1 MACDDIKLIKSMS
14 PQKLAFFGDA
24 VFELMMRKRIIFE
37 KAGHI
42 GELNI
47 LKNKSVCCKSQ
58 SDFFDDIKDI
68 LTEEELNIYKRGR
81 NAHVNNTPKKASRVE
96 YHRATGIEAL
106 FGYLYLAGEEE
117 RLAELIRKIKI

>member
-1 MACDDIKLIKSMS
+1 MNYEDIKEIKSMS

-37 KAGHI
+37 KSGHI
-42 GELNI
+42 GDLNV
-47 LKNKSVCCKSQ
+47 LKNKNVCCKAQ
-58 SDFFDDIKDI
+58 SGFFDDIKDI
-68 LTEEELNIYKRGR
+68 LTEEEMTIYKRGR

-106 FGYLYLAGEEE
+106 FGYLYLTGKKE
-117 RLAELIRKIKI
+117 RLNELIKKIKI

>member
-1 MACDDIKLIKSMS
+1 MS

-37 KAGHI
+37 KTGHI

-47 LKNKSVCCKSQ
+47 LKNKNVCCKAQ

-68 LTEEELNIYKRGR
+68 LTNEEINIYKRGR

-106 FGYLYLAGEEE
+106 FGYLYLTGDKE
-117 RLAELIRKIKI
+117 RLAELIQKVKI

>member
-1 MACDDIKLIKSMS
+1 MDYEDIKEIKSMS

-37 KAGHI
+37 KSGNI
-42 GELNI
+42 GDLNV
-47 LKNKSVCCKSQ
+47 LKNKNVCCRAQ
-58 SDFFDDIKDI
+58 SDFFDDIKDV
-68 LTEEELNIYKRGR
+68 LTEEEMNIYKRGR

-106 FGYLYLAGEEE
+106 FGYLYLTGEKE
-117 RLAELIRKIKI
+117 RLTELIKKIKI

>member
-1 MACDDIKLIKSMS
+1 MNYEDIKEIKSMS

-37 KAGHI
+37 KSGHI
-42 GELNI
+42 GDLNV
-47 LKNKSVCCKSQ
+47 LKNKNVCCKAQ

-68 LTEEELNIYKRGR
+68 LTEEEMTVYKRGR
-81 NAHVNNTPKKASRVE
+81 NAHINNTPKKASRVE

-106 FGYLYLAGEEE
+106 FGYLYLIGKKE
-117 RLAELIRKIKI
+117 RLAELIKKIKI

>member
-1 MACDDIKLIKSMS
+1 MDYEDIKEIKSMS

-37 KAGHI
+37 KSGNI
-42 GELNI
+42 GDLNV
-47 LKNKSVCCKSQ
+47 LKNKNVCCRAQ
-58 SDFFDDIKDI
+58 SDFFDDIKDV
-68 LTEEELNIYKRGR
+68 LTEEEMNIDKRGR

-106 FGYLYLAGEEE
+106 FGYLYLTGEKE
-117 RLAELIRKIKI
+117 RLTELIKKIKI